1 MAAELEP
8 IEVNPAITNQASLND
23 ALGALHGGSD
33 TVQGLTFPSNL
44 EKHFLMFKVKKRERQ
59 TQKIAAGSQI
69 KNVISLPIPANLSTG
84 YNAKYA
90 NAPIGPGGALAQA
103 VAAGDTSSLSSVVDS
118 MNGGE
123 EGGGLLGAIKN
134 VGAGVA
140 ENQLAAI
147 VGGVAGGAL
156 SKGGTLGSAVGAAL
170 GDLAGD
176 ALTGTLQSAGVAR
189 NPHLAV
195 LFEGVDMRTHQF
207 QYKLIARNAA
217 ESSTLREIITQF
229 KLAMAP
235 EFSEANHFFNYPD
248 EFDIEFSK
256 PLFLFKIGTSVLV
269 DFQVNYTAQDGSLFH
284 SNRAPL
290 AVSISMTFQEL
301 DIITKA
307 EIKEGR

>member
-8 IEVNPAITNQASLND
+8 IQVNPAITNQASLND

-33 TVQGLTFPSNL
+33 TVQGLSFPSNL

-69 KNVISLPIPANLSTG
+69 KNIISLPIPANLSTG

-103 VAAGDTSSLSSVVDS
+103 VAAGDTSSISSVVDS

-123 EGGGLLGAIKN
+123 DGGGLQGAIKN
-134 VGAGVA
+134 VGASVA
-140 ENQLAAI
+140 QNELGTIIGAAI
-147 VGGVAGGAL
+147 GGI
-156 SKGGTLGSAVGAAL
+156 TGAAA
-170 GDLAGD
+170 GNLAGD

-217 ESSTLREIITQF
+217 ESNTLRDIITQF

-235 EFSEANHFFNYPD
+235 EFEDANHFFNYPD

-256 PLFLFKIGTSVLV
+256 PLFLFKIGTSVLT

>member
-1 MAAELEP
+1 MAAEQETLPPEP
-8 IEVNPAITNQASLND
+8 TLPQANQNDLDDALASL
-23 ALGALHGGSD
+23 HTGSG

-103 VAAGDTSSLSSVVDS
+103 VAAGDTSSISSVVDS
-118 MNGGE
+118 MNGGDG
-123 EGGGLLGAIKN
+123 GGGLLGAIKN

-140 ENQLAAI
+140 ENQLGTIIGAAI
-147 VGGVAGGAL
+147 GGIPGGVA
-156 SKGGTLGSAVGAAL
+156 

-217 ESSTLREIITQF
+217 ESNTLRSIITQF

-235 EFSEANHFFNYPD
+235 EFNQANHFFNYPD

-301 DIITKA
+301 DIITKQ